1 MGLDKNQTEGKL
13 PDGHVFHRRMAH
25 HHPLAARGKGIY
37 LWDNEGRRYI
47 DGSSGAAVVNIG
59 HGVTE
64 VAQAIAEQAAQVAYV
79 HGTVFSTDVLEKYSE
94 RIAALIPIE
103 APRFYYTSS
112 GSEAVE
118 TALKFARQVRLARG
132 EATREVVISRWGSYH
147 GATLGAL
154 AVTGKPKMRTPFAP
168 LIRDHPHIPP
178 PYCYRC
184 PFGATYP
191 SCDLACAQALETE
204 ILHQG
209 VDRVMAFIAESVG
222 GATLGAV
229 VPPQDY
235 WLRIAQI
242 CDRYGLLLIVDE
254 VMAGNGRTGRWFGIQ
269 HFGVEPDIITMG
281 KGVTGGYFP
290 LSITAVRES
299 DLQMVLNAHGDFTHG
314 STYSHHAV
322 GAAAAQATL
331 DYLEQHDLVNAA
343 ARLGTYL
350 GQQLKEKLGD
360 LPSVGD
366 IRGLGML
373 WGIEFVADRK
383 TKEPFSPEVQF
394 SRRVGDLAFER
405 GVIFYPGS
413 GCADGVRGDHLLIA
427 PPFVINEAEIDE
439 MVSVLREVVIDVG
452 EEIK

>member
-1 MGLDKNQTEGKL
+1 
-13 PDGHVFHRRMAH
+13 
-25 HHPLAARGKGIY
+25 
-37 LWDNEGRRYI
+37 
-47 DGSSGAAVVNIG
+47 
-59 HGVTE
+59 
-64 VAQAIAEQAAQVAYV
+64 
-79 HGTVFSTDVLEKYSE
+79 
-94 RIAALIPIE
+94 
-103 APRFYYTSS
+103 
-112 GSEAVE
+112 
-118 TALKFARQVRLARG
+118 
-132 EATREVVISRWGSYH
+132 
-147 GATLGAL
+147 
-154 AVTGKPKMRTPFAP
+154 
-168 LIRDHPHIPP
+168 
-178 PYCYRC
+178 
-184 PFGATYP
+184 
-191 SCDLACAQALETE
+191 
-204 ILHQG
+204 
-209 VDRVMAFIAESVG
+209 MAFIAESGG

-229 VPPQDY
+229 VPPEDY

-269 HFGVEPDIITMG
+269 HFGVEPDIITTG
-281 KGVTGGYFP
+281 KGVTAGYFP
-290 LSITAVRES
+290 FSITAVRES
-299 DLQMVLNAHGDFTHG
+299 DIQVVLDAHGDFVHG

-350 GQQLKEKLGD
+350 GQQLKVELGD

-373 WGIEFVADRK
+373 WGVEFVADRK

-394 SRRVGDLAFER
+394 SRRVADLAFER
-405 GVIFYPGS
+405 GVILYPGS
-413 GCADGVRGDHLLIA
+413 GSVDGVRGDHLLIA